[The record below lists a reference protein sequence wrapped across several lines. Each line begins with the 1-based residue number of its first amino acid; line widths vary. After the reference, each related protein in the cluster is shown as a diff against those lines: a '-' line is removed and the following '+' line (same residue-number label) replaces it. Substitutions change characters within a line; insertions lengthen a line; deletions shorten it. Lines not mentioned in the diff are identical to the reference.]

1 MNILIV
7 KLSAIGDVIHTLPSL
22 SALRRRYP
30 DAHITWVV
38 EEAAS
43 DLILGHPDL
52 NRVIVSRRKR
62 WVRDLPGERRG
73 AAWKE
78 MRQFVRELRDCSYD
92 LVIDFHGLF
101 KSAAIVFLSG
111 GRRKL
116 GFDSMQELSSLFYSE
131 KIPEDMSRHAVD
143 RYLDFVRYLGADPGT
158 PQFVIPVDGEN
169 RARAGDLLKEAGIG
183 SGKGF
188 VAVSPQALW
197 ETKLWEDEKFAHL
210 CDCIVLGL
218 KRPVVFTGS
227 DANAVE
233 RIRTLMG
240 APSVSLAGRTTLR
253 DLACVYRRA
262 ALLVTTDSGPM
273 HLAAA
278 VKTPVVALFGPTDPG
293 RTGPY
298 GEGHV
303 ILRREMNCSP
313 CFAKKCD
320 TRKCM
325 TGISADEV
333 FEAVRGKL
341 SEIGAGCVRIA
352 NGPEG
357 IACTGSGS

>member
-7 KLSAIGDVIHTLPSL
+7 KLSAIGDVIHALPSL

-62 WVRDLPGERRG
+62 WVRDLPGNRRG
-73 AAWKE
+73 TAWKE
-78 MRQFVRELRDCSYD
+78 MRQFFRELRDRPYD

-101 KSAAIVFLSG
+101 KSAAIVFFSG

-116 GFDSMQELSSLFYSE
+116 GYDSMQELSGLFYNE
-131 KIPEDMSRHAVD
+131 KIPEDMRRHAVD
-143 RYLDFVRYLGADPGT
+143 RYLDFARYLGADAGV
-158 PQFVIPVDGEN
+158 PQFVIPSDEEN
-169 RARAGDLLKEAGIG
+169 RVRAGNLLQEAGIG

-197 ETKLWEDEKFAHL
+197 ETKLWADDKFARL
-210 CDCIVLGL
+210 CDRIVLGL

-227 DANAVE
+227 DVEAVA
-233 RIRTLMG
+233 RIQALMT

-253 DLACVYRRA
+253 DLACVYRVA

-278 VKTPVVALFGPTDPG
+278 LKTPVVALFGPTDPG

-298 GEGHV
+298 GDGHV
-303 ILRREMNCSP
+303 ILRREMPCSP
-313 CFAKKCD
+313 CFAKQCE
-320 TRKCM
+320 TRRCM
-325 TGISADEV
+325 MEISADEV
-333 FEAVRGKL
+333 FEAVREKL
-341 SEIGAGCVRIA
+341 SE
-352 NGPEG
+352 NGEG
-357 IACTGSGS
+357 